1 MSALGA
7 PLSAFG
13 AAPGAVQPP
22 RARAG
27 KSRAAGETWPPPRGP
42 ITRPRRARDSRPPPR
57 RRGKDKRIL
66 VFGDP
71 PMSGLTRATAVGT
84 TLVAAL
90 ALVVGTYPAE
100 GADKAKA
107 KDAPAKTKAAA
118 KPARG
123 TLAADAKLTSTQ
135 LAAHIDKLIDQQLKS
150 EKVDASPL
158 ADDAEFLRRA
168 YLDITGKIPTA
179 EKAAAFLDSKD
190 ADKRAKLIDELLESK
205 DYGKHQAD
213 IWQALLL

>member
-27 KSRAAGETWPPPRGP
+27 KSRAAGETLPPPRGS
-42 ITRPRRARDSRPPPR
+42 ITMPRRALDSRPPPR

-107 KDAPAKTKAAA
+107 KDAPAKTKARRQARPPPPGRRRQA
-118 KPARG
+118 HQHPAGRP
-123 TLAADAKLTSTQ
+123 
-135 LAAHIDKLIDQQLKS
+135 H
-150 EKVDASPL
+150 
-158 ADDAEFLRRA
+158 R
-168 YLDITGKIPTA
+168 
-179 EKAAAFLDSKD
+179 
-190 ADKRAKLIDELLESK
+190 
-205 DYGKHQAD
+205 QAD
-213 IWQALLL
+213 RPATEVGEGRRLPPGRRRRVPPPGLPRHHR